1 MYVSSHAST
10 SSLQFTLYGR
20 IRYWRFEMPRSDEA
34 EAFFVA
40 VYEAVQEIPHGKVT
54 SYGHIAKLAGYPSR
68 PRQVGVALK
77 HLPVDTAAEF
87 NSANVPWQR
96 VVNAQGVI
104 SQREMAS
111 GMDRQADVLRGEGVT
126 VTMDRQGTMSV
137 DFAAVGWFPRVL
149 PSREGEEDDYDEEDD
164 DEE

>member
-1 MYVSSHAST
+1 
-10 SSLQFTLYGR
+10 
-20 IRYWRFEMPRSDEA
+20 MPRSDEA

-77 HLPVDTAAEF
+77 HLSVDPDAEF
-87 NSANVPWQR
+87 NGSNVPWQR

-111 GMDRQADVLRGEGVT
+111 GMARQADVLRSEGVT
-126 VTMDRQGTMSV
+126 VTTDRQGTMSV
-137 DFAAVGWFPRVL
+137 DFAQVGWFPRML
-149 PSREGEEDDYDEEDD
+149 PSREGEEDYSDSDEG
-164 DEE
+164 EEEGE